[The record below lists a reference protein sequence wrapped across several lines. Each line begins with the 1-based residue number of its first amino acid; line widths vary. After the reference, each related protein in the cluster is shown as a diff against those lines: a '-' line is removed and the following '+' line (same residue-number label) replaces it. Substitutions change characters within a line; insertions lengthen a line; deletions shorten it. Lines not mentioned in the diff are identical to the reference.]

1 MTRLT
6 DSRRARNSASE
17 TIGARRRLASRPS
30 RRRCFLASRRVEPVT
45 ELISSS
51 SERGSRTLTTVFC
64 GSSSLVPAPSPA
76 RRRRRRRNVPL
87 PSSSPESSSSFSA
100 SCFSL
105 PPVFLLLPPD
115 AVVSPPDWPPFDELS
130 SPLPSPRRRRL
141 PPLLRRRRRDD
152 PPAVSSLS
160 PESSLSPP
168 VSLSP
173 GSLLPV
179 LLVPVSLLS
188 VSGSLVSRLPV
199 PLLLPVLADR
209 GGSSVVVG
217 A

>member
-1 MTRLT
+1 MTRST

-64 GSSSLVPAPSPA
+64 GSSSAVPAPSPA
-76 RRRRRRRNVPL
+76 RRRRRRRSVPL

-115 AVVSPPDWPPFDELS
+115 AGVSPPDCPPFVEPS

-141 PPLLRRRRRDD
+141 PPLLRRRRRDA

-160 PESSLSPP
+160 PESSLPP
-168 VSLSP
+168 VSVLSASVLVSRSP
-173 GSLLPV
+173 VSLLPV
-179 LLVPVSLLS
+179 PLPTAVLS
-188 VSGSLVSRLPV
+188 SV

>member
-1 MTRLT
+1 MTRST

-64 GSSSLVPAPSPA
+64 GSSSAVPAPSPA

-87 PSSSPESSSSFSA
+87 PSSSPESSSSFPA

-115 AVVSPPDWPPFDELS
+115 AVESPDWPPFDEPS

-152 PPAVSSLS
+152 PPAESSLS
-160 PESSLSPP
+160 PESSLPP
-168 VSLSP
+168 VSAWSASVLVFVSP
-173 GSLLPV
+173 VSLPPV
-179 LLVPVSLLS
+179 LLPPVVLS
-188 VSGSLVSRLPV
+188 SV
-199 PLLLPVLADR
+199 PLSPVLADR